1 MCVDHLSTGN
11 IYLRISSKYMA
22 HYRGLAGRDMI
33 GFGKRIVSSLAVDRM
48 IGSGLKEEG
57 DNFLVSLYDVV
68 LAKDYVA
75 SLTDTRATAA
85 YTELVR

>member
-1 MCVDHLSTGN
+1 
-11 IYLRISSKYMA
+11 
-22 HYRGLAGRDMI
+22 
-33 GFGKRIVSSLAVDRM
+33 M

-57 DNFLVSLYDVV
+57 DNFLVSLYNVV

-75 SLTDTRATAA
+75 SLTDTHATAA